1 NDMTL
6 AGEMME
12 RDLWHEKYR
21 SQLVPHLAQIR
32 DVAKNQGAYAACL
45 SGAGPT
51 VLVFAPR
58 NLANKLQTSLQT
70 LEIDAD
76 VLLLDVEGSGAEVFR

>member
-1 NDMTL
+1 
-6 AGEMME
+6 
-12 RDLWHEKYR
+12 EKYR
-21 SQLVPHLAQIR
+21 SKLVPHLTQIR
-32 DVAKNQGAYAACL
+32 EVAKSKGAYAACL

-58 NLANKLQTSLQT
+58 NIANTLQASLQT

-76 VLLLDVEGSGAEVFR
+76 VLLLDIEGSGAEVFY